1 MPFATEFDAVY
12 EFVIKPALS
21 EAGFKV
27 VERAD
32 EAANQQ
38 LIMRDVIA
46 NIEKAHLIVA
56 DLTEG
61 NPNVL
66 YELGVAHALNRP
78 VVLLTQDIE
87 NLPFDL
93 ASYRV
98 IPYAT
103 QLGDAHRAR
112 DNLAKVAQGALSG
125 DTLFSS
131 PVSDA
136 LGSAVS
142 LPSAIAIGSDDEEL
156 PGLLD
161 HAEEVESRLGDLT
174 ASLGRITKHTEDL
187 GNSMERSSGRITE
200 ADESGQQLTPREVRR
215 FLGEVT
221 EDLDR
226 YVSELSAENDTYE
239 ALLGPLESSLEGL
252 ISLHLADTDEQR
264 AQLEE
269 SLDSLSNL
277 RKAVQDGLV
286 GLEAMETSVSSLPP
300 IERRFNRAQR
310 SVVRELSRLKGL
322 IRRTEAIAERAEEL
336 GRTRLDAA

>member
-1 MPFATEFDAVY
+1 
-12 EFVIKPALS
+12 
-21 EAGFKV
+21 
-27 VERAD
+27 
-32 EAANQQ
+32 
-38 LIMRDVIA
+38 MRDVIGSIQ
-46 NIEKAHLIVA
+46 NAHLVVA

-87 NLPFDL
+87 GLPFNL

-112 DNLAKVAQGALSG
+112 DNLTKVARGALSG

-136 LGSAVS
+136 LGAAVS
-142 LPSAIAIGSDDEEL
+142 LPSTVDTAGDDEL

-161 HAEEVESRLGDLT
+161 HAEEVENKLSALT
-174 ASLGRITKHTEDL
+174 SSLERITRHTGDF
-187 GNSMERSSGRITE
+187 GSSMERSGARITE
-200 ADESGQQLTPREVRR
+200 TDSTGQQLTPSEIRQ

-221 EDLDR
+221 HDMDR
-226 YVSELSAENDTYE
+226 YVTALSKENNTYE
-239 ALLGPLESSLEGL
+239 SILEPLESSLEGL
-252 ISLHLADTDEQR
+252 ISLHFAETKEQR
-264 AQLEE
+264 KQLEE
-269 SLDSLSNL
+269 SLDSLAAL
-277 RKAVQDGLV
+277 RESVQE
-286 GLEAMETSVSSLPP
+286 GLEGLDAMESSVSSLPP

-310 SVVRELSRLKGL
+310 SVLRELSRLKGL
-322 IRRTEAIAERAEEL
+322 IQRTDAIAGRAEEM
-336 GRTRLDAA
+336 GRSRLASASQAE